1 MKHLVPAIFW
11 IIFSFLMISV
21 SQAQSK
27 KQLRQELARLEV
39 KLNELQR
46 ENQKLL
52 HQKED
57 LEQELFT
64 KQELNRFLQREIARL
79 REEIDATNSKYEALS
94 AKLDQ
99 FEQQYALEAAPSRPP
114 RVAITP
120 AVEVSYAQVNEP
132 APLGL
137 PRAKETG
144 CAYLSDRLQNNQ
156 SYSLDYEPQP
166 ANRWGV
172 QVFAFTS
179 LCQAEKRARDF
190 AAPAS
195 RSTNLYPTQGGEQPQ
210 AVRGGIWRLERQPG
224 GTKLPARLCECCYGP
239 NKSGGFYCTTLST
252 KA

>member
-190 AAPAS
+190 AAQHPGAPTFI
-195 RSTNLYPTQGGEQPQ
+195 RPKVVNNRRLYAVVYGAWNDSLEAQSYRQDYVNAATDPISQGAFIVQH
-210 AVRGGIWRLERQPG
+210 
-224 GTKLPARLCECCYGP
+224 
-239 NKSGGFYCTTLST
+239 
-252 KA
+252 